1 MPCDTICDTT
11 HGRTDG
17 RRRLGSQ
24 YPEWTKSLRLKT
36 LKKAAK
42 KAAKKPVA
50 MKQAAKK
57 THKKAA
63 KKPAA
68 KKPAVRL
75 LFPIASVIVHFYF

>member
-1 MPCDTICDTT
+1 MIRSENY
-11 HGRTDG
+11 H
-17 RRRLGSQ
+17 
-24 YPEWTKSLRLKT
+24 LK
-36 LKKAAK
+36 AQRPPRGEMMAV
-42 KAAKKPVA
+42 KKPVA

-75 LFPIASVIVHFYF
+75 LFPIASVIVLLYF

>member
-1 MPCDTICDTT
+1 MHWEAIQGVVTR
-11 HGRTDG
+11 HQ
-17 RRRLGSQ
+17 GSQ
-24 YPEWTKSLRLKT
+24 YPESLRLKT

-57 THKKAA
+57 TQKKAA

>member
-1 MPCDTICDTT
+1 MGGDTICDANVNNNK
-11 HGRTDG
+11 R
-17 RRRLGSQ
+17 GSQ
-24 YPEWTKSLRLKT
+24 YPDWTKSLRLKT

-57 THKKAA
+57 TQKKAA

-75 LFPIASVIVHFYF
+75 LFPIASVIVLLYF